1 MHVKNTVFLPH
12 LGAST
17 PESEDNC
24 VRMIAEQIENYLLR
38 GEITNSVNYPNCKLG
53 AVTMPRLTVLHKN
66 VPNVIGSITASLAE
80 AGLNIENM
88 VNQSRGAYAYTV
100 LDLSD
105 KPSGAVT
112 NAIDSLEAVYRVRLL
127 MP

>member
-1 MHVKNTVFLPH
+1 MILTPH

-24 VRMIAEQIENYLLR
+24 VRMVAKQMNDYIKYGSIV
-38 GEITNSVNYPNCKLG
+38 NSVNYPNCPLG
-53 AVTMPRLTVLHKN
+53 KPAMPRISILHKN
-66 VPNVIGSITASLAE
+66 VPKVIGAITQIISGE
-80 AGLNIENM
+80 GLNIENM

-100 LDLSD
+100 LDVD
-105 KPSGAVT
+105 AKPSVLLRKKL
-112 NAIDSLEAVYRVRLL
+112 LELDTVYRARLL